1 MIGQMKEV
9 PILSGHGSDT
19 CTYTTRDKTMASAG
33 KYTTSDSGVSE
44 QNHCMTTEL
53 VAEARPKASDKNSS

>member
-33 KYTTSDSGVSE
+33 KYTTMSDSGVSE
-44 QNHCMTTEL
+44 QNHYMTTKL
-53 VAEARPKASDKNSS
+53 VAEARPKASD